1 MTSDGNTMAQAGTVA
16 RAICVFAQSE
26 EMFLPC
32 LSEGKCTDKAH
43 C

>member
-1 MTSDGNTMAQAGTVA
+1 MTSAGSTTAQAGTVTWA
-16 RAICVFAQSE
+16 TCVFAQSE

-32 LSEGKCTDKAH
+32 FSEGKFKDKDH